1 MKIVAE
7 AHNLVAET
15 IAATIVEADM
25 AEEAAEAEAE
35 GAVTKEEE
43 SRNGD
48 LSVCSFVTSRV
59 I

>member
-1 MKIVAE
+1 V
-7 AHNLVAET
+7 
-15 IAATIVEADM
+15 
-25 AEEAAEAEAE
+25 AEAEAE

-48 LSVCSFVTSRV
+48 LSVFSFVTSRV